1 MGTPEGRDADRALY
15 AVAFTVFLDLVGF
28 GIILPVLPYFA
39 EELGASP
46 AVVALLATAFSLAQL
61 AMSPVLG
68 RLSDRFGRR
77 PVLLVSVAGSVV
89 SSLILG
95 FASSVVWVFA
105 SRVIAGMSKANV
117 STAHAY
123 AADLVAPE
131 RRAAVMGR
139 LGAAASM
146 GLVVG
151 PGIGGLLAVERMPTL
166 PFLVTAGLSLVN
178 LLLVWRWVPEIRAR
192 RRAPKAT
199 AQRSPVNEPEQ
210 GRYTAFVRL
219 VTVNF
224 LFFVGY
230 ASVQSTFALFTKRA
244 FGWGS
249 WETGHLLM
257 LMGASMALTQG
268 LAVKRVV
275 LRFGEMGA
283 ALLGLVAFF
292 VGAAALGASVAA
304 RSAVAVIVG
313 SILMVIG
320 VGLVQTSLSAL
331 VSSLARADEQGLKLG
346 LRDASSALGR
356 ILGPIVGGLVFEA
369 VGVAWPSVVAGAGAL
384 AGLVITI
391 GMGDRARALV
401 PLGSRAKATE
411 P

>member
-1 MGTPEGRDADRALY
+1 
-15 AVAFTVFLDLVGF
+15 
-28 GIILPVLPYFA
+28 
-39 EELGASP
+39 
-46 AVVALLATAFSLAQL
+46 
-61 AMSPVLG
+61 
-68 RLSDRFGRR
+68 
-77 PVLLVSVAGSVV
+77 
-89 SSLILG
+89 
-95 FASSVVWVFA
+95 
-105 SRVIAGMSKANV
+105 
-117 STAHAY
+117 
-123 AADLVAPE
+123 
-131 RRAAVMGR
+131 
-139 LGAAASM
+139 
-146 GLVVG
+146 
-151 PGIGGLLAVERMPTL
+151 
-166 PFLVTAGLSLVN
+166 
-178 LLLVWRWVPEIRAR
+178 
-192 RRAPKAT
+192 
-199 AQRSPVNEPEQ
+199 VNEPEQ

-292 VGAAALGASVAA
+292 VGAAAVGASVAA
-304 RSAVAVIVG
+304 RSAVAVSVG